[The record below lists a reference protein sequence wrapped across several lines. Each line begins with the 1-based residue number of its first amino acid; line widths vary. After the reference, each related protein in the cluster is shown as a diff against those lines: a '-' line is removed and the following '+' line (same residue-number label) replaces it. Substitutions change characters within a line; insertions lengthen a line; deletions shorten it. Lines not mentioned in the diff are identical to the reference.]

1 MNREERTCARV
12 DARII
17 DEETRHEGTK
27 VCNKDL
33 AGERMRAR
41 ERMHVRIRTQ
51 LLTFGNKNA
60 CDDVLSTV
68 CSFWQI
74 VGRLQEGRGRG
85 CFYGKYERS
94 FVAPFIGGLFDTIIS
109 GKLDEH

>member
-1 MNREERTCARV
+1 MNREERACACARV

-51 LLTFGNKNA
+51 LLTLGNKNA
-60 CDDVLSTV
+60 SEMQ
-68 CSFWQI
+68 CSFDCLFI
-74 VGRLQEGRGRG
+74 LADSRKIAGGEG
-85 CFYGKYERS
+85 
-94 FVAPFIGGLFDTIIS
+94 GGAITAS
-109 GKLDEH
+109 A